1 MAAMR
6 AMKIREL
13 LDHILSMMDDYGD
26 AGDLACCAR
35 VCRDWELP
43 ALRHL
48 WRDSP
53 PAHAL
58 FGLLGDLSS
67 MEPVVST
74 SFVLWIQSDIA
85 PNCV

>member
-1 MAAMR
+1 MAAAR
-6 AMKIREL
+6 GMKIGEL
-13 LDHILSMMDDYGD
+13 LDHILSMMNSECD

-53 PAHAL
+53 PPHAL
-58 FGLLGDLSS
+58 FGLLGDLSH
-67 MEPVVST
+67 MESVVST
-74 SFVLWIQSDIA
+74 SIMFRGSNLTSH
-85 PNCV
+85 